1 MFFPSDAKVGV
12 KTIKTYAE
20 QMKSENV
27 HRAILVVQAALT
39 AFARQAL
46 AELSSAGKYH
56 IEQVRPVGWKPTLL
70 SGGVHDPVCA
80 RQL

>member
-46 AELSSAGKYH
+46 AALSSAGKYL
-56 IEQVRPVGWKPTLL
+56 IEQVRPAYPAVRR
-70 SGGVHDPVCA
+70 GGHLFLC

>member
-56 IEQVRPVGWKPTLL
+56 IEQVRPVDEGYPAVRW
-70 SGGVHDPVCA
+70 G
-80 RQL
+80 